1 MKKNYMA
8 PHTQPS
14 EMDVQILMAVSDS
27 EHNIGYG
34 GVDKTGIEADSRQFE
49 WGSVDEEETW

>member
-1 MKKNYMA
+1 MA